1 MTPAALRWQET
12 ARLVELFYIDP
23 RMSMFSPEKQFEHG
37 IYPLPIVRIIKTLI
51 FDGPMFLPE
60 KQS

>member
-1 MTPAALRWQET
+1 
-12 ARLVELFYIDP
+12 
-23 RMSMFSPEKQFEHG
+23 MSMVFTILTMLGLGLTPSPNPDIK
-37 IYPLPIVRIIKTLI
+37 ISLTKCVRIVKTLI